1 MRLPDHGI
9 KCLGSVLSGGD
20 DEFFHEDQKYEKG
33 NSEIVN
39 PKIANPKSQLPD
51 ISLLEFFL
59 VWDFFPSWIFLFLEV
74 LYWNLLMQYRVRF
87 KLPVA
92 IE

>member
-39 PKIANPKSQLPD
+39 PKIANPQSQLPV

-59 VWDFFPSWIFLFLEV
+59 VWDFFRLLDFSLFGISVLELANAV
-74 LYWNLLMQYRVRF
+74 PGAV
-87 KLPVA
+87 
-92 IE
+92 

>member
-39 PKIANPKSQLPD
+39 PQSQLPV

-59 VWDFFPSWIFLFLEV
+59 VWDFFRLLDFSLFGISVLELANAV
-74 LYWNLLMQYRVRF
+74 PGAV
-87 KLPVA
+87 
-92 IE
+92 

>member
-39 PKIANPKSQLPD
+39 PKIANPSY
-51 ISLLEFFL
+51 LL
-59 VWDFFPSWIFLFLEV
+59 S
-74 LYWNLLMQYRVRF
+74 LYWNFSSFGIFSPLGF
-87 KLPVA
+87 FSFWNFC
-92 IE
+92 IGTC